1 MMSSQDKLD
10 LARRIA
16 EKFEGFSSVE
26 AIGLGG
32 SLAGGETDAHTD
44 IDLYIY
50 THETIPLRKRQE
62 LVEDLG
68 ASRADMNLTFW
79 DLGDQWFDKA
89 SGTEV
94 DLIYWD
100 PQWIGDEIIKV
111 VEKHQASMG
120 YTTCFWR
127 TINETRIL
135 SDRNAWLAD
144 LKSNC
149 DIPYPSALQR
159 AIVEKNHPVL
169 RLVIPSYYNQ
179 VKKAL
184 DRGDLVS
191 LNHRVAAFLASYFD
205 ILFAVNGVLHPGEK
219 KMLKFATSHCDVL
232 PGDFEVKINTLFR
245 EAGGNSPGV
254 LVALDS
260 LTDDLEAILLAK
272 DLI

>member
-62 LVEDLG
+62 FVEDLG
-68 ASRADMNLTFW
+68 ASKADLNLTFW
-79 DLGDQWFDKA
+79 DLGDQWFDQT
-89 SGTEV
+89 SGTEI

-100 PQWIGDEIIKV
+100 PQWIGDEIVKV
-111 VEKHQASMG
+111 VDKHQASMG

-127 TINETRIL
+127 TIRDSKAL
-135 SDRNAWLAD
+135 FDRNGWLD
-144 LKSNC
+144 SLKRKCN
-149 DIPYPSALQR
+149 IPYPPALQR

-205 ILFAVNGVLHPGEK
+205 ILFAVNEVLHPGEK
-219 KMLKFATSHCDVL
+219 KMLKFATSHCDTL
-232 PGDFEVKINTLFR
+232 PNAFDVKINTLFK
-245 EAGGNSPGV
+245 EAGANSPGV
-254 LVALDS
+254 LVTLDT